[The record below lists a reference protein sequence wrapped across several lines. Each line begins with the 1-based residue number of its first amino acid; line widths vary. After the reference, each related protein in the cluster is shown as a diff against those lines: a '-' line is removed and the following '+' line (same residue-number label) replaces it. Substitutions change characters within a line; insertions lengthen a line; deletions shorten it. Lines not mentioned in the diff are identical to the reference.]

1 MANIQL
7 QVMATKGHLF
17 IISGPSG
24 TGKSTIVSATLKR
37 RPQLR
42 YSISFTTR
50 PPRID
55 EKDGVDYHFISEAT
69 FRKKIDANELAEWA
83 EVHGHLY
90 GTSARYIEETLAGGQ
105 DVLMDIDVEGTK
117 RLSARYPEAISVFI
131 TPPTMKELEK
141 RLNRRG
147 TDSPVVVARRLRS
160 AEAEMAQVHCY
171 DHVIV
176 NDDLAK
182 ALLKL
187 ETIIEEVCLNG

>member
-90 GTSARYIEETLAGGQ
+90 GTSARHIEETLAGGQ

>member
-7 QVMATKGHLF
+7 QVMTKKGHLF

-24 TGKSTIVSATLKR
+24 TGKSTIVRAILEE
-37 RPQLR
+37 RPQLG

-50 PPRID
+50 LPRAD
-55 EKDGVDYHFISEAT
+55 EEDGVDYYFISEET
-69 FRKKIDANELAEWA
+69 FRKKVDANELAEWA

-90 GTSARYIEETLAGGQ
+90 GTSAKYIEETLAGGQ
-105 DVLMDIDVEGTK
+105 DVLLDIDVEGTK
-117 RLSARYPEAISVFI
+117 KLSNRYPEAISVFI
-131 TPPTMKELEK
+131 TPPTMTELEK

-147 TDSPVVVARRLRS
+147 TDSPEVVARRLQS

-187 ETIIEEVCLNG
+187 ETIIEKVCLNG

>member
-1 MANIQL
+1 MAYIPL
-7 QVMATKGHLF
+7 QVMPTKGHLF

-24 TGKSTIVSATLKR
+24 TGKSTIVKATLKK
-37 RPQLR
+37 RPQLG

-50 PPRID
+50 PPRVD
-55 EKDGVDYHFISEAT
+55 EEDGVDYHFINEDT
-69 FRKKIDANELAEWA
+69 FRKKIEANELAEWA

-90 GTSARYIEETLAGGQ
+90 GTSARYIEETLASGR
-105 DVLMDIDVEGTK
+105 DVLLDIDVEGTK

-131 TPPTMKELEK
+131 TPPTMIDLEK

-147 TDSPVVVARRLRS
+147 TDSSEVVARRLKS
-160 AEAEMAQVHCY
+160 AEAEMAHVQYY

-187 ETIIEEVCLNG
+187 ETIIEKACLNG

>member
-1 MANIQL
+1 MADIQL
-7 QVMATKGHLF
+7 QVTAAKGHLF

-24 TGKSTIVSATLKR
+24 TGKSTIVSAILKK
-37 RPQLR
+37 RPQLG

-50 PPRID
+50 PPRGD
-55 EKDGVDYHFISEAT
+55 EQDGVDYHFISQDT
-69 FRKKIDANELAEWA
+69 FRKKIDADELAEWA

-105 DVLMDIDVEGTK
+105 DVLLDIDVEGTK

-131 TPPTMKELEK
+131 APPTMKELEK

-147 TDSPVVVARRLRS
+147 TDSAVVVARRLKS
-160 AEAEMAQVHCY
+160 AEAEMAQAHCY

-176 NDDLAK
+176 NDDLGK
-182 ALLKL
+182 ALVEL
-187 ETIIEEVCLNG
+187 ETIIEKVCLNG

>member
-55 EKDGVDYHFISEAT
+55 EKDGVDYHFISEDT
-69 FRKKIDANELAEWA
+69 FRKKIDANEMAEWA